1 MNIPIGA
8 IIAFILLGGGIAL
21 MGNRLWLLLVRGMVV
36 DRRHPVP
43 TPISKTAQ
51 PKEYWTKA
59 SVLTLM
65 IVLLVYCFIRLMI
78 LVVSQ

>member
-8 IIAFILLGGGIAL
+8 IIALILLAGGIAL
-21 MGNRLWLLLVRGMVV
+21 FGNRLWLLLVRGMVL
-36 DRRHPVP
+36 DRSHPVP

-51 PKEYWTKA
+51 PKQYWTKA

-65 IVLLVYCFIRLMI
+65 IFGLVYCFIRI
-78 LVVSQ
+78 LVAVVSQ